1 LCRSGSLEYTEFLIA
16 SKGFEEMMT
25 DENLRF
31 VFDILDINNTGELSA
46 KNINP
51 SVNIDLA
58 TWEDLIAEVS
68 DQL

>member
-1 LCRSGSLEYTEFLIA
+1 
-16 SKGFEEMMT
+16 MMT

-31 VFDILDINNTGELSA
+31 AFDVLDINKTGELSV

-51 SVNIDLA
+51 NVNIDEA

-68 DQL
+68 D